1 MQIQRD
7 EYVRFREWVR
17 VLQIERNEYV
27 RLGDWLLVRARQIE
41 WNE

>member
-1 MQIQRD
+1 LQIQRD
-7 EYVRFREWVR
+7 EYVRFRDWVR

-27 RLGDWLLVRARQIE
+27 RFRDWLLVRARQIE

>member
-7 EYVRFREWVR
+7 EYVRFRDWVR

>member
-1 MQIQRD
+1 LQIQRD
-7 EYVRFREWVR
+7 EYVRFRDWVR